1 MLERESVD
9 NIKLS
14 NISLNYYSNNNSNSF
29 KIFDSFNLSLKKN
42 NIYGIYGS
50 SGSGKTSLI
59 NILIGFVKP
68 QKGTIFY
75 NNKVQAFNQIS
86 NNYNISFLPQ
96 NPTILDEN
104 IIINSTLRFSN
115 SSEEI
120 KKIKLYLKKF
130 NLNKFL
136 NYKYINSN
144 SIQSIKNMS
153 GGEKQ
158 RIAII
163 RSIINEPDLLI
174 LDEPTSSLDEKNSEI
189 IFNFLKDFKKSR
201 IIIVTS
207 HKEKEKKFFD
217 KIIYL

>member
-1 MLERESVD
+1 MLKRESVD
-9 NIKLS
+9 NIKLN
-14 NISLNYYSNNNSNSF
+14 NISLNYYSNNNTNSF
-29 KIFDSFNLSLKKN
+29 KIFDNFNLSLKKN
-42 NIYGIYGS
+42 NIYGIYGL

-75 NNKVQAFNQIS
+75 NNKAQVFNQIS

-104 IIINSTLRFSN
+104 IIVNSTLRFSN

-120 KKIKLYLKKF
+120 KKIKFYLKKF

-163 RSIINEPDLLI
+163 RSIISEPGLLI
-174 LDEPTSSLDEKNSEI
+174 LDEPTSSLDDKNSEI
-189 IFNFLKDFKKSR
+189 IFNFLKDFKKNR
-201 IIIVTS
+201 IILVTS

-217 KIIYL
+217 KIINL